1 MLRKAAEEGR
11 AFSVSH
17 RKLTSRSAEGR
28 FLEPTRTCWS
38 ISDGNKITGG
48 TQGPAGFP
56 ESTEGLFPAV
66 WQEHQALLEARELV
80 RAHTNLRVPPGL
92 LPSREIPSPLWCVGC
107 RGLPCCLCFL
117 VVVEALEGLQVPV
130 GAHDQPAVWER
141 V

>member
-66 WQEHQALLEARELV
+66 WQEHQALLEARGLV
-80 RAHTNLRVPPGL
+80 RAHTPTSPSRTAPLEGDSQPPLVCRLQGPSL
-92 LPSREIPSPLWCVGC
+92 LPLLSGSS
-107 RGLPCCLCFL
+107 
-117 VVVEALEGLQVPV
+117 
-130 GAHDQPAVWER
+130 
-141 V
+141 